1 MTKSEFFF
9 NGWVFEDE
17 KTAKWELSLDHGFR
31 TTPCSINPVSIAKQ
45 GTLLAGTGG
54 TSRHGKTSSAQFV
67 TPCT

>member
-45 GTLLAGTGG
+45 GTLLAGKEP
-54 TSRHGKTSSAQFV
+54 S
-67 TPCT
+67 